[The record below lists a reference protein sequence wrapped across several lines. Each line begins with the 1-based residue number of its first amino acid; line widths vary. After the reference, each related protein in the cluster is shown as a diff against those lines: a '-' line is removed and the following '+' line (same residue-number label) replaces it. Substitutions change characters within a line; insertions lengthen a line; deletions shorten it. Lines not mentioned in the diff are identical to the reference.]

1 MLTRSLFGV
10 ALLISVLLVSVGALT
25 LSVPMSAPPVW
36 ADQPLTLPAP
46 TPVAQSPEGAL
57 PAPLAETLIP
67 PRDRIDLARRL
78 LGLTTIP
85 QPPSVPPPELPL
97 GSVITFWADNLDE
110 DYAFQVEAELV
121 YKTPHVY
128 MFVEVGQQV
137 DLAAIQRSAE
147 AFEQVIRPRVHEVF
161 GSEWFPGI
169 DGDPHLYVLH
179 ATRLGSW
186 VAAYYGSS
194 SSYPAAA
201 VANSNEREMFYVNL
215 DTMRGA
221 IGSAYYE
228 GVLAHEFQH
237 MVHWYVDRN
246 EDAWL
251 NEGLSE
257 LATLLTGYGASNFVQ
272 AFLRDPALQLN
283 TWPEASGQ
291 RAAHYGASFLFAAY
305 FYQRY
310 GERATTTLVRH
321 PANGLDSVD
330 ETLAQIGA
338 TDPLTGAPETAVDL
352 FADWLVTNLLQDPAV
367 GDGRFAYT
375 LPGLEGLPRA
385 AITAALSPSGRPR
398 VAEAPQWGAH
408 YLALPDGRFRL
419 SFEGSPTVGVVPV
432 NAHSGR
438 MIWWSNRAD
447 ESDSRLTRA
456 FDLRSVTQA
465 TLRFWMWYQIEHLW
479 DYAYVMVSTDG
490 GATWTALAGPR
501 TTTDDPHGNAYG
513 PGYTGESGGWIE
525 ETIDLSAYAGQEIL
539 LRFEYI
545 TDDAVTQ
552 PGFLLDDVRI
562 PEIGYADDFESGDGG
577 WISEGW
583 LRTDNVL
590 PQEFLVLLV
599 QPSAGAGAA
608 PVTRLLSAGDAPAG
622 EWELDLSEAAGDAVL
637 VVSGLAPVTSEPARY
652 RVTLTPLSP

>member
-1 MLTRSLFGV
+1 MRVQRFLGSGWWLVVVLV
-10 ALLISVLLVSVGALT
+10 AAGALMASAQGT
-25 LSVPMSAPPVW
+25 VPAAQ
-36 ADQPLTLPAP
+36 ADYLLTPPAP
-46 TPVAQSPEGAL
+46 TPVAQSSGATPSIGL
-57 PAPLAETLIP
+57 GETLIP

-78 LGLTTIP
+78 LGLTEVP
-85 QPPSVPPPELPL
+85 PPPSESPPELPL
-97 GSVITFWADNLDE
+97 GSVVTFWADNLDE
-110 DYAFQVEAELV
+110 DYAFQVDAELV
-121 YKTPHVY
+121 YRTPHVY

-137 DLAAIQRSAE
+137 DLAAVQRSAE
-147 AFEQVIRPRVHEVF
+147 AFEQIIRPRVHDVF
-161 GSEWFPGI
+161 GSEWSPGI

-179 ATRLGSW
+179 ATRLGNW

-221 IGSAYYE
+221 IGSDYYE

-246 EDAWL
+246 EDTWL

-257 LATLLTGYGASNFVQ
+257 LATLLTGYGMSNFAQ

-291 RAAHYGASFLFAAY
+291 RGAHYGASFLFAAY

-310 GERATTTLVRH
+310 GERATTTLVRD
-321 PANGLDSVD
+321 PANGLASVD
-330 ETLAQIGA
+330 QTLAQIGA

-352 FADWLVTNLLQDPAV
+352 FADWLVTNLLQDPTV
-367 GDGRFAYT
+367 GDGRYAYT
-375 LPGLEGLPRA
+375 LPDLEGLPRA
-385 AITAALSPSGRPR
+385 AITATLSPAGATR

-419 SFEGSPTVGVVPV
+419 NFSGDVTVGIVPTD
-432 NAHSGR
+432 AHSGR
-438 MIWWSNRAD
+438 MMWWSNRAD
-447 ESDSRLTRA
+447 DSDSRLTRA
-456 FDLRSVTQA
+456 FDLRGVSQA
-465 TLRFWMWYQIEHLW
+465 TLRFWTWYQIETLW
-479 DYAYVMVSTDG
+479 DYAYVMVSTDD
-490 GATWTALAGPR
+490 GATWTPLASSR

-513 PGYTGESGGWIE
+513 PGYTGESGGWVE
-525 ETIDLSAYAGQEIL
+525 ETIDLSPYAGKQIL

-552 PGFLLDDVRI
+552 PGFLLDDIRI
-562 PEIGYADDFESGDGG
+562 PEIGYADDVEGDDGG

-599 QPSAGAGAA
+599 QPSAS
-608 PVTRLLSAGDAPAG
+608 PLVTRLLGAGQAPQG
-622 EWELDLSEAAGDAVL
+622 EWELTLSSSSEPAVL
-637 VVSGLAPVTSEPARY
+637 VVAGLAPVTTEPARY
-652 RVTLTPLSP
+652 RLTLTPLSP